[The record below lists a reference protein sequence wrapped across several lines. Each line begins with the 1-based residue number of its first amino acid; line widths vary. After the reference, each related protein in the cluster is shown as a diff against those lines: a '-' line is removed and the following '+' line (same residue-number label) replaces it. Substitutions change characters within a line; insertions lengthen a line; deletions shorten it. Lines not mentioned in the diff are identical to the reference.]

1 LLVALA
7 VIAGCGGASAPSQYH
22 YGDMFEEEA
31 SGYGGGR
38 SYAPAPPPPSPVVS
52 APAGA
57 PMEPQAEMAAS
68 SERPS
73 FGMRRGR
80 NVRAEEERAGGG
92 GFGDEDYDASF
103 EADEPSDEGSGDDGG
118 LVAAVSPPSQ
128 PPAGNTTV
136 TPRPQDQSE
145 PPQRAADTPTQ
156 GPLLIYEATLDL
168 AVHEVRENIDAV
180 AGVTVEIGGFVLS
193 QDDTSIVIRVPAGRF
208 AEVLERIEAL
218 GDVLRRSV
226 LAEDVSDQ
234 VRDLRIRLRNAIQM
248 RDRLLVLLEQ
258 AQTVPESLV
267 IEHELQRL
275 NETIAL
281 IRGQLE
287 DFQERISFSTITVRF
302 QPVRVES
309 EVPRERFRLPFA
321 WLDRVGLQVLM
332 SLPYDQRRR

>member
-1 LLVALA
+1 
-7 VIAGCGGASAPSQYH
+7 
-22 YGDMFEEEA
+22 ME
-31 SGYGGGR
+31 
-38 SYAPAPPPPSPVVS
+38 PAP
-52 APAGA
+52 
-57 PMEPQAEMAAS
+57 EMAVAS
-68 SERPS
+68 ESPS

-80 NVRAEEERAGGG
+80 NIRDEEERAGGG
-92 GFGDEDYDASF
+92 GFADEEYDAMATS
-103 EADEPSDEGSGDDGG
+103 EPMEEGGEDDG
-118 LVAAVSPPSQ
+118 LYAAAPPPSQ

-145 PPQRAADTPTQ
+145 QPQRVVDTPTQ

-168 AVHEVRENIDAV
+168 AVHEVRERIDAV
-180 AGVTVEIGGFVLS
+180 AGLTVEIGGFVLS